1 MLATDLQLTA
11 WCPVHRAML
20 GGGAPRLCWDFQG
33 HWYLV
38 LASMSCPSAV
48 TQQECIQKWIVELV
62 PTEITPDQ
70 ARALT
75 KTETT

>member
-1 MLATDLQLTA
+1 MLATDVQLTA
-11 WCPVHRAML
+11 WCPVHVAVL
-20 GGGAPRLCWDFQG
+20 NGSPRLCYDHDRAVWF
-33 HWYLV
+33 LV
-38 LASMSCPSAV
+38 LSSMSCPKTSIQ
-48 TQQECIQKWIVELV
+48 TECIQKWIVDLV